1 MPEMGLEE
9 TKEAIDAAG
18 RAFVTWGRT
27 TAKVQFCTLKS
38 ISKSIAIS
46 HDVVVATSRHS
57 REVLQSDEG
66 A

>member
-1 MPEMGLEE
+1 MGLEE

-27 TAKVQFCTLKS
+27 TAKVRFRSSKS
-38 ISKSIAIS
+38 IFRGIAIS
-46 HDVVVATSRHS
+46 HDVVVATTRHS
-57 REVLQSDEG
+57 RKVLQSDEG

>member
-1 MPEMGLEE
+1 MGLEE

-27 TAKVQFCTLKS
+27 TAKVQFWILKR
-38 ISKSIAIS
+38 ISKSIVNS
-46 HDVVVATSRHS
+46 HEAVVATSRHS
-57 REVLQSDEG
+57 HEVLQSDEG

>member
-18 RAFVTWGRT
+18 RAFITWGRT
-27 TAKVQFCTLKS
+27 TAKVRFRTLR
-38 ISKSIAIS
+38 ISKGIAIS
-46 HDVVVATSRHS
+46 HDVMVATPRHS
-57 REVLQSDEG
+57 RKAIQPDEE

>member
-1 MPEMGLEE
+1 MGLEE

-18 RAFVTWGRT
+18 QAFVTWGRT
-27 TAKVQFCTLKS
+27 TAKVQFRALKS

-57 REVLQSDEG
+57 RKVLQSDEG